1 MKGRQGI
8 RGTVGLT
15 VQFVRCVRCVAHGGR
30 RLNGEK
36 SLKTVHQRTDGGE

>member
-1 MKGRQGI
+1 MKGRQGVRAI
-8 RGTVGLT
+8 VGLT
-15 VQFVRCVRCVAHGGR
+15 VRLVRCVAHGGR

>member
-1 MKGRQGI
+1 MNGRQGV
-8 RGTVGLT
+8 RGIVGLT
-15 VQFVRCVRCVAHGGR
+15 VRLVRCVAHGGR